1 MGVLTENGLTLEEWL
16 PSVWITDPVPR
27 RCPFV
32 PQMGDEVS
40 YHSLFIL
47 SILYMVTLRFAL
59 LVHWTSL
66 KQNFK

>member
-32 PQMGDEVS
+32 PQMGDEV
-40 YHSLFIL
+40 LFL
-47 SILYMVTLRFAL
+47 SFLCMPLVAL
-59 LVHWTSL
+59 SCPVY
-66 KQNFK
+66 